1 MTTHWF
7 SPFSLLP
14 SVESRLLAAGL
25 RRHHVVSDPLPEAT
39 ILVYDSPDRLFEGE
53 RISQSLPL
61 TPHQMLIQYIKL
73 LGMSKQCRLISG
85 LYVDQL
91 SPRQLQEWLCGSLS
105 QVSFEMLSPSHDIQK
120 QRLSLEPF
128 TALVVYSAIIKEPDL
143 LNLYLQLEYLAEA
156 FGFPPDS
163 NYFQRLSSAFD
174 APALFEQWWFSRP
187 VSDNLTLLQL
197 EQADE
202 EIAALSL
209 SVQQLTLS
217 AKCLLSTIRNLLV
230 LVNRLSQLLIR
241 GVNHSSS

>member
-1 MTTHWF
+1 VATHWF

-25 RRHHVVSDPLPEAT
+25 RRHHVVSDPLPQTT

-61 TPHQMLIQYIKL
+61 SPHQMLIHYTKL
-73 LGMSKQCRLISG
+73 ISLSKHCRLISG
-85 LYVDQL
+85 WYVDQL
-91 SPRQLQEWLCGSLS
+91 SPRQLHEWVCGSLS
-105 QVSFEMLSPSHDIQK
+105 QVSFDMVLTSHDIQI
-120 QRLSLEPF
+120 QRPSLEPF
-128 TALVVYSAIIKEPDL
+128 TALVVNFAIITEPDL
-143 LNLYLQLEYLAEA
+143 LNLYLQLEYIAVA

-163 NYFQRLSSAFD
+163 NYFQRLSSAFE
-174 APALFEQWWFSRP
+174 APAVFEQWWFSRP
-187 VSDNLTLLQL
+187 VPDNLTILQL

-209 SVQQLTLS
+209 SVQQLTVTVKSLR
-217 AKCLLSTIRNLLV
+217 LTIRNLLL